1 MKTPDRK
8 TVCQLEALPN
18 IGKAI
23 GKDLR
28 MIGIEHPQEL
38 VGQNA
43 FQLYNLLCNKK
54 GQRID
59 HCVIDVFMSVIDY
72 MEGGESQ
79 SWWAFTEKR
88 KLILN
93 AKEKEKGVSR

>member
-8 TVCQLEALPN
+8 KVSRHEELPN

-28 MIGIEHPQEL
+28 FIGIDHPQEL
-38 VGQNA
+38 IGNNA
-43 FQLYNLLCNKK
+43 FQLYSLLCDKK

-59 HCVIDVFMSVIDY
+59 HCVIDVFMSVIHY
-72 MEGGESQ
+72 MEGGKSQ
-79 SWWAFTEKR
+79 PWWVFTERR

-93 AKEKEKGVSR
+93 KKEKDVMK

>member
-1 MKTPDRK
+1 MKKPDRNIAF
-8 TVCQLEALPN
+8 QLEELPN

-28 MIGIEHPQEL
+28 LIGIYHPREL
-38 VGQNA
+38 IGKNA
-43 FQLYNLLCNKK
+43 FQLYHLLCDKK

-59 HCVIDVFMSVIDY
+59 HCVIDVFMSVIHY

-79 SWWAFTEKR
+79 PWWAFTEKR

-93 AKEKEKGVSR
+93 EKEMN